1 MKRKEGDDLWGD
13 MEFFGKKGAR
23 ISSRNIKVTIT
34 DNQTILFSAA
44 FCHKAD
50 LQGKTSVK
58 LGYSPSKNA
67 IIFDFTED
75 PNTEGAFRLIQR
87 GSSAA
92 TTCRSFFNA
101 YDLDKAKTAGH
112 YIPHK
117 ERIPRVGEMWVI
129 MLHDKI

>member
-1 MKRKEGDDLWGD
+1 MKRKESDDSWGD

-23 ISSRNIKVTIT
+23 ISSTNIKVTIT

-50 LQGKTSVK
+50 LQGKTAIK
-58 LGYSPSKNA
+58 LGYSPSKHA

-75 PNTEGAFRLIQR
+75 QNTEGAFRLIQR

-117 ERIPRVGEMWVI
+117 EKIPRVGEMWVI